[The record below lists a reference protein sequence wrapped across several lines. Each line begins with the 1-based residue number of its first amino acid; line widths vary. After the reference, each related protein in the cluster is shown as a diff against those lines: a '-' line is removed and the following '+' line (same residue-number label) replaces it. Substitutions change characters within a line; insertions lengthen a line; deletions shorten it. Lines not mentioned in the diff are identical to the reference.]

1 MTVII
6 QKEPFKYQFQMMM
19 VDQITRRSGGLTG
32 LSALSSNK
40 LLKKKNDLLVSC
52 VWGERNEMTFYC
64 IIARLITSFL
74 IQSSRITWFLPLD
87 SLRISGGYT
96 QPPGLEEILF

>member
-1 MTVII
+1 
-6 QKEPFKYQFQMMM
+6 MMM

-52 VWGERNEMTFYC
+52 VWGSEMKWSF
-64 IIARLITSFL
+64 IALL
-74 IQSSRITWFLPLD
+74 QD
-87 SLRISGGYT
+87 
-96 QPPGLEEILF
+96 